1 MIEQESFYEMLENI
15 QRGVD
20 IKLAMRA
27 FGISKK
33 DLEPWHKKEMLK
45 AKAQATISMQQIIHE
60 HGSEDW
66 RALQWIIERNNKGQ
80 ENGQQLEAAI
90 NKQIAKEVAKGLI
103 ESGIEGS
110 TGSTGSHQGNKETEP
125 EDYSDTEDSQGVLR
139 LPRNKTQSTAD
150 GDF

>member
-1 MIEQESFYEMLENI
+1 MIDKDSFYEMLENI

-27 FGISKK
+27 FGIRKSE
-33 DLEPWHKKEMLK
+33 LEPWHKNEMVK

-60 HGSEDW
+60 HGAEDW

-90 NKQIAKEVAKGLI
+90 NKQIDKLLKLTRG
-103 ESGIEGS
+103 
-110 TGSTGSHQGNKETEP
+110 
-125 EDYSDTEDSQGVLR
+125 
-139 LPRNKTQSTAD
+139 
-150 GDF
+150 